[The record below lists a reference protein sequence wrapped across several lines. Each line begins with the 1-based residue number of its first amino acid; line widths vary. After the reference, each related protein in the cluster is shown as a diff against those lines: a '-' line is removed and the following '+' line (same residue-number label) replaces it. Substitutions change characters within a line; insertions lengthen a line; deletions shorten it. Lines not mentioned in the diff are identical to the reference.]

1 MYNPI
6 TTEDFD
12 KWIKADSREF
22 EVKCEYVKNGTTY
35 TMVGGGESGQIIS
48 MEWNNVVC
56 SNDGL
61 QIGTCCMDEFKMTYR
76 NSDDLPS
83 LMNLEIHPYVGLVCP
98 HENTGDVT
106 VWCPLGVFYVTNTE
120 TSDEEKTFTLTA
132 YDGMQ
137 YLMGDFNANT
147 LNVTFPINAWTLL
160 STIATHFGLTLSY
173 DEELFMLLSS
183 DDYMIVTS
191 DNKMILVHDN
201 VDANRNVQVEQP
213 LEGTYRDYIGWIAG
227 LVGANA
233 HMGRSGEL
241 KIYRYTYYGM
251 DVPRSIQHMG
261 GTQIKYGGS
270 VTYTSM
276 ISGTE
281 ENPVYPTS
289 YSGNAITYSNPFID
303 VNELDLIC
311 DKIIGEDGITITP
324 CDIAWRSDP
333 RLDAGDIIHAEDKD
347 GNYFPVYV
355 MERVVNITGGLSETL
370 HCYVETEIQKALNK
384 SPLVTKL
391 TAVSKTA
398 LEASDY
404 INNTEGT
411 FEFIDNGDGTNGG
424 FTIYENGSSSWLR
437 CTAGGIGISPDGGYT
452 YTNAITKN
460 GVVAS
465 RVDVEK
471 NGYPL
476 YKIYYDETDDAS
488 EIEMYHPR
496 TNKMVFTQHAGEYKA
511 YYDTGGG
518 NYVLVGDKSTEI
530 SLIGYDGMTGADA
543 ITILH
548 RSAYS
553 NDNTTLRNELSKVQL
568 GKTGT
573 SQTDDAS
580 TTVISSTV
588 STVNGYPVY
597 YNNMGMTYRA
607 ENGTNYGVFRF
618 SLQSNDLLPQIELR
632 HPLMNNGASLWMY
645 PRQVTINGVSMWIFA
660 GV

>member
-106 VWCPLGVFYVTNTE
+106 VWVPLGVFYVTNTE

-137 YLMGDFNANT
+137 YLMGGFNANT

-160 STIATHFGLTLSY
+160 SAIATHFNLTLSY
-173 DEELFMLLSS
+173 DEELYLLLSS

-191 DNKMILVHDN
+191 DNKMVLVHDN
-201 VDANRNVQVEQP
+201 VDVNKNVSLEQP

-233 HMGRSGEL
+233 HIGRSGEL
-241 KIYRYTYYGM
+241 KIYRYAYYGM

-303 VNELDLIC
+303 VAELDLIC

-391 TAVSKTA
+391 ALTSKTA
-398 LEASDY
+398 IDVSTL
-404 INNTEGT
+404 INTGNGT
-411 FEFIDNGDGTNGG
+411 MRMRTNADGTNSGYD
-424 FTIYENGSSSWLR
+424 IYDADGHGLLR
-437 CTAGGIGISPDGGYT
+437 CTSTGLGFSPDGGVT
-452 YTNAITKN
+452 YTNAITKDGIVATQLNVQKN
-460 GVVAS
+460 GVQVLSSYYNAS
-465 RVDVEK
+465 LD
-471 NGYPL
+471 
-476 YKIYYDETDDAS
+476 
-488 EIEMYHPR
+488 
-496 TNKMVFTQHAGEYKA
+496 Q
-511 YYDTGGG
+511 
-518 NYVLVGDKSTEI
+518 
-530 SLIGYDGMTGADA
+530 A
-543 ITILH
+543 IAF
-548 RSAYS
+548 RAKDS
-553 NDNTTLRNELSKVQL
+553 
-568 GKTGT
+568 
-573 SQTDDAS
+573 
-580 TTVISSTV
+580 
-588 STVNGYPVY
+588 Y
-597 YNNMGMTYRA
+597 YNNPTIIGWSRRTYVDSLSTYRGNSYIQLYNA
-607 ENGTNYGVFRF
+607 KSNSTAVTLETGYYDDDNLSPPSSSVIVWDAVNKRMKIAMNSYGTSAQRNGSIIMYNYDGDANHETFGIY
-618 SLQSNDLLPQIELR
+618 SNGETTPWITIYDSADNVLR
-632 HPLMNNGASLWMY
+632 KLTLKS
-645 PRQVTINGVSMWIFA
+645 VTISNTKYYLLA
-660 GV
+660 GLQDDYAN

>member
-35 TMVGGGESGQIIS
+35 TMSGGGESGQIIS

-76 NSDDLPS
+76 NTDDLPS

-137 YLMGDFNANT
+137 FLMGDFNANA
-147 LNVTFPINAWTLL
+147 LGITFPINAWSLL
-160 STIATHFGLTLSY
+160 SAIATHFNLTLSY
-173 DEELFMLLSS
+173 DEELYLLLSS

-191 DNKMILVHDN
+191 DDKYILVHKNIDEN
-201 VDANRNVQVEQP
+201 KTVSVAEP

-241 KIYRYTYYGM
+241 KIYRYSYKGM
-251 DVPRSIQHMG
+251 DVPRAIQHMG

-276 ISGTE
+276 ISGTD
-281 ENPVYPTS
+281 ENPVYPTD
-289 YSGNAITYSNPFID
+289 YSGNAITYSNPFITTH
-303 VNELDLIC
+303 ELDLIC
-311 DKIIGEDGITITP
+311 DELIGEGITITP

-398 LEASDY
+398 MEASDY

-424 FTIYENGSSSWLR
+424 FTIYENGSQSWLR
-437 CTAGGIGISPDGGYT
+437 CTAGGLGISADGGLT

-460 GVVAS
+460 GVTAS
-465 RVDVEK
+465 QIYVRNNGREVLRV
-471 NGYPL
+471 
-476 YKIYYDETDDAS
+476 YYDENAEQGWIRLNNPVTGVYGYDVSVTQYGSGLHLLRIDNGEETIGLSTVGNTTSANAQIHIDDPDTGFPALHFS
-488 EIEMYHPR
+488 TYRQYSDGFAMNSFSVYEAEADPSDP
-496 TNKMVFTQHAGEYKA
+496 TQITMLDAISQVSNGNIQNRFQFCYANSGDIAFRLMSQGANDISMEYK
-511 YYDTGGG
+511 GQ
-518 NYVLVGDKSTEI
+518 
-530 SLIGYDGMTGADA
+530 
-543 ITILH
+543 IL
-548 RSAYS
+548 
-553 NDNTTLRNELSKVQL
+553 DF
-568 GKTGT
+568 KTF
-573 SQTDDAS
+573 
-580 TTVISSTV
+580 
-588 STVNGYPVY
+588 TVNGT
-597 YNNMGMTYRA
+597 TYHCL
-607 ENGTNYGVFRF
+607 GY
-618 SLQSNDLLPQIELR
+618 
-632 HPLMNNGASLWMY
+632 
-645 PRQVTINGVSMWIFA
+645 
-660 GV
+660 